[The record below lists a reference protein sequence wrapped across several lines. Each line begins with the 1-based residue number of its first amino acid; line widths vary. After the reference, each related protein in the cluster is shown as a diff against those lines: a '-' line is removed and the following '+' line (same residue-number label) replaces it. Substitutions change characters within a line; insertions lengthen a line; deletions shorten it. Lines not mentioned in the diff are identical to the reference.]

1 MMNSFIIDFFVKIK
15 YCKSGYLGI
24 MGEIYSSEVES
35 LKPHKKKPW
44 QMVTKSQNFSVVITH
59 SHI

>member
-15 YCKSGYLGI
+15 CCKSDYLD

-35 LKPHKKKPW
+35 LKPHKKNLGKW
-44 QMVTKSQNFSVVITH
+44 LQKVKTSVW
-59 SHI
+59 

>member
-35 LKPHKKKPW
+35 LKPHKKNLGKW
-44 QMVTKSQNFSVVITH
+44 LQKVKTSVW
-59 SHI
+59 